1 MVGAICSSYSEF
13 ESRLRHRQLL
23 HATNAN
29 CYHLLNTSK
38 GRMTLAPLSLK
49 TYLKLNSLSEDMY
62 SYMLTLHV
70 IKITAMYMQPTDKN
84 SSILPFVDSS
94 IDLSSVVHV
103 DGTSRIQVVDP
114 DDNRPLSKI
123 LVMFN
128 TLFSIPVLINT
139 SLNVRGE
146 PIVQSMDD
154 AISCFRECELD
165 FIVIDN
171 QVVFRADY
179 LPICSLKRVLPL
191 HLTDQ
196 CLSTIFRIH

>member
-1 MVGAICSSYSEF
+1 
-13 ESRLRHRQLL
+13 
-23 HATNAN
+23 
-29 CYHLLNTSK
+29 
-38 GRMTLAPLSLK
+38 
-49 TYLKLNSLSEDMY
+49 
-62 SYMLTLHV
+62 
-70 IKITAMYMQPTDKN
+70 MYMQPTDKN

-114 DDNRPLSKI
+114 DDTKPLSKI

-146 PIVQSMDD
+146 PIVQSIDD

-171 QVVFRADY
+171 QVVFRADIPSY
-179 LPICSLKRVLPL
+179 LLFKTGITFTP
-191 HLTDQ
+191 D
-196 CLSTIFRIH
+196 